1 MGASY
6 KVMVENLKE
15 RGHFGDL
22 DINGRTILKSLK
34 DKMSVDRIHMT

>member
-1 MGASY
+1 VEAAY

-34 DKMSVDRIHMT
+34 MSVDWIHMA